1 MKVLIIGKSGQ
12 LASELIDTKPNRIE
26 VLALGRENIEIES
39 INSISEQIAKFNPS
53 VVVNASAYT
62 AVDKAE
68 TDSDAAYAIN
78 FSAVEN
84 IAKVCKSNN
93 IRLIHVSTDFVFD
106 GKKNS
111 AYKTSDK
118 THPISVYGAS
128 KLAGEKAIFENH
140 PEDSAIVRTS
150 WLYSGYGNNFVK
162 TMLRLM
168 AAKDSLN
175 VVADQVGCPTYA
187 KELACFIW
195 KLTSQ
200 EVIKPLYNWSD
211 LGVASWYDFAVAIQ
225 DIAIE
230 CDILN
235 KKIPIKAISSQEYPT
250 PAKRPQFSLLDSTES
265 YQIYPAN
272 HWREQLKIMMS
283 NTKEFLL

>member
-12 LASELIDTKPNRIE
+12 LASELIDTKPAGFE
-26 VLALGRENIEIES
+26 VIALGREDIEILT
-39 INSISEQIAKFNPS
+39 IDSISEQVTKFNPS

-78 FSAVEN
+78 SSAVEN

-118 THPISVYGAS
+118 TNPMSVYGDS
-128 KLAGEKAIFENH
+128 KLAGEKAILENH
-140 PEDSAIVRTS
+140 PDNSAIVRTS
-150 WLYSGYGNNFVK
+150 WLYSNHGNNFVK

-168 AAKDSLN
+168 AEKEELN

-195 KLTSQ
+195 KLTSKNT
-200 EVIKPLYNWSD
+200 IKSLYNWSD

-235 KKIPIKAISSQEYPT
+235 KKIPIRAISTQEYPT

-265 YQIYPAN
+265 HQIYPAN
-272 HWREQLKIMMS
+272 HWREQLKIMMN
-283 NTKEFLL
+283 NTKEFL

>member
-12 LASELIDTKPNRIE
+12 LASELIDTKPAGFE
-26 VLALGRENIEIES
+26 VLALGREDIEILT
-39 INSISEQIAKFNPS
+39 IDSISEQVTKFNPEI
-53 VVVNASAYT
+53 VLNASAYT

-106 GKKNS
+106 GQKNT
-111 AYKTSDK
+111 AYSTSDK
-118 THPISVYGAS
+118 TNPISVYGDS
-128 KLAGEKAIFENH
+128 KLAGEKAIREYH
-140 PEDSAIVRTS
+140 PDDSTIVRTS
-150 WLYSGYGNNFVK
+150 WLYSKHGNNFVK

-168 AAKDSLN
+168 SEKEALS
-175 VVADQVGCPTYA
+175 VVADQIGCPTYA

-195 KLTSQ
+195 KLASQ
-200 EVIKPLYNWSD
+200 EEIKPLYNWSD

-235 KKIPIKAISSQEYPT
+235 KRIPIKTISTQEYPT
-250 PAKRPQFSLLDSTES
+250 PAKRPQFSLLDSIES
-265 YQIYPAN
+265 HQIYPAN
-272 HWREQLKIMMS
+272 HWREQLKVMMS
-283 NTKEFLL
+283 NTKEFL